1 MFNQKLTTRM
11 RSQTCIGYLPILIAP
26 AHEFDTLNTVAKRCL
41 AISARFGQEHIVINV
56 DQALYCKLMEL
67 KWTIPEYLDKVI
79 PCLGGLH
86 ILMNFLWVI
95 TWKVPACQRY
105 GWRVGYL
112 HQVLLSLYSME
123 KHIRRI

>member
-11 RSQTCIGYLPILIAP
+11 HSQTSIGYLPILIAP
-26 AHEFDTLNTVAKRCL
+26 GHEFDTLNTVVKRCL
-41 AISARFGQEHIVINV
+41 AISARFGQEHTVITV

-86 ILMNFLWVI
+86 ILMNFL
-95 TWKVPACQRY
+95 
-105 GWRVGYL
+105 
-112 HQVLLSLYSME
+112 
-123 KHIRRI
+123 